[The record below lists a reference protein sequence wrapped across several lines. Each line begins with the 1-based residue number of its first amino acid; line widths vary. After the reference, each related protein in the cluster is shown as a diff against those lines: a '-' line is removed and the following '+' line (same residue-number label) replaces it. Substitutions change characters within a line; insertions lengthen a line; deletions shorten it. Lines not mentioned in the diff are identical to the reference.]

1 MGGGDLSRPGRQP
14 AIRMFAREYF
24 ESNLL
29 EQGEGEYAPNFV
41 ITKLGA
47 KTNRMMVAGL
57 LEKMERQDTDNGA
70 NYRGSIRDPTGLHMF
85 SVASFQPELH
95 SQMEELLS
103 RFDQNVEP
111 ILLLVIGKCN
121 PFQSEDGNVFT
132 GIRLEQF
139 STIDSEGN
147 ANWLVETADATLRRI
162 DYFQKSRDLEPNVDA
177 YRGAGIPS
185 DLIDGLISG
194 RAHPDYS
201 NVDANVF
208 MVAVM
213 RALDRAEGNMSSF
226 PEDASQFDNPVSD
239 SSTAEGAGSSDG
251 TKEMI
256 CNFILSNDVGDGVHY
271 ELIMKELES
280 NGISRIDGD
289 TLLSELE
296 KEEKIKEASFNYWS
310 VILD

>member
-1 MGGGDLSRPGRQP
+1 MGGGNLSRPGRQP

-29 EQGEGEYAPNFV
+29 EQGDGEYAPNFV

-57 LEKMERQDTDNGA
+57 LEKMERQDSDNGA

-95 SQMEELLS
+95 AEMEELLAK
-103 RFDQNVEP
+103 FDQNDEP
-111 ILLLVIGKCN
+111 ILLLVVGKCN

-139 STIDSEGN
+139 TTIDSEGN

-162 DYFQKSRDLEPNVDA
+162 NYFQKSRDLEPNVDA
-177 YRGAGIPS
+177 YTAAGIPT
-185 DLIDGLISG
+185 DLVEGLISG

-201 NVDANVF
+201 NVDADVF
-208 MVAVM
+208 MVTVL

-226 PEDASQFDNPVSD
+226 SEDEVQSDNETSD
-239 SSTAEGAGSSDG
+239 SPTDQAESSDD

-256 CNFILSNDVGDGVHY
+256 CNYILSNDLGDGVHY
-271 ELIMKELES
+271 ESIMQGLES
-280 NGISRIDGD
+280 NGISRGDGD
-289 TLLSELE
+289 TLLHELI
-296 KEEKIKEASFNYWS
+296 KEEKIKETIFNNFSFN
-310 VILD
+310 LD